1 MQKNQIKN
9 DIEQNKRLA
18 ERLEKRLKDEF
29 EDVLDNPTEKR
40 QKRYKEAEAVLLA
53 WWLKETYSNII
64 KDINENISNGKST
77 AVSQLRGKGFSKEE
91 DNAELYAS
99 LASLMKE
106 SIKADLVKIADGI
119 RSNSRKTMLD
129 LTEAFIR
136 QKKRLTEGFYKAF
149 KKYGI
154 GYFTDKRGAR
164 WTLSRYVE
172 MATTTVLTNA
182 NRQAFFIKSL
192 EWGNDLVK
200 VRHLGI
206 TPSCEL
212 CEPFENKVLSIS
224 GKTKGYMSVA
234 EASMSGHLFSFNC
247 DHIPDE
253 LELAPD
259 REDGD
264 NKIALTDKN
273 LKYLAKNGIK
283 GVKRRSFYEKSI

>member
-1 MQKNQIKN
+1 MQKKQLQN
-9 DIEQNKRLA
+9 DIEKNKRLA
-18 ERLEKRLKDEF
+18 ERLERRLKEEF
-29 EDVLDNPTEKR
+29 EEVLDNPTEKR
-40 QKRYKEAEAVLLA
+40 QKRYKEVEAVLLA
-53 WWLKETYSNII
+53 WWLKETYSNIA
-64 KDINENISNGKST
+64 KYINLNIADGKSV
-77 AVSQLRGKGFSKEE
+77 AVSQLRGKGFSKED
-91 DNAELYAS
+91 DNTDLYSS

-106 SIKADLVKIADGI
+106 SIKADLKKIADGI
-119 RSNSRKTMLD
+119 QANSRKTMLD
-129 LTEAFIR
+129 LTESFIR

-154 GYFTDKRGAR
+154 GYFTDRRGAK

-206 TPSCEL
+206 TPSCPL

-224 GKTKGYMSVA
+224 GKTKGYMSVY
-234 EASMSGHLFSFNC
+234 EASQSGHLFGYNC

-253 LELAPD
+253 LELAPE

-264 NKIALTDKN
+264 NKIALNEAN
-273 LKYLAKNGIK
+273 LKYLSKNGIK
-283 GVKRRSFYEKSI
+283 NIKKRSFYMK